1 MKSTPLILLLA
12 VALAGCQS
20 PRYADRGAA
29 LGALTGAVAGGAIGR
44 HNNQTAAGAL
54 IGTAV
59 GALAGAAVGDTID
72 ADIARN
78 NALIEQRLGRHLAGA
93 VTLNDVV
100 ALTQA
105 GLSDDVIIT
114 HIRANGMA
122 ERAGPENLIALSQ
135 MGVTDPV
142 LHALQTTPPPAP
154 PPPPVVDHPRH
165 VVVQEYHY
173 GPPPPPW
180 YYGHY
185 HRGGRGSRVHWGV
198 SFSNR

>member
-1 MKSTPLILLLA
+1 MRFTPPVLLLA

-29 LGALTGAVAGGAIGR
+29 LGAATGALAGAAIGQ
-44 HNNQTAAGAL
+44 HNRQTAAGAV

-72 ADIARN
+72 AEIARN
-78 NALIEQRLGRHLAGA
+78 NALIEQRLGHPLSGA
-93 VTLNDVV
+93 VTANDVV
-100 ALTQA
+100 SLTHA

-114 HIRANGMA
+114 HIQAHGVA
-122 ERAGPENLIALSQ
+122 EPPGPQHLIALSQ
-135 MGVTDPV
+135 AGVSDPV

-154 PPPPVVDHPRH
+154 PAPPVVDHPRH

-173 GPPPPPW
+173 GPPPPW
-180 YYGHY
+180 YHGRY
-185 HRGGRGSRVHWGV
+185 HRGRRGSRVRWGI
-198 SFSNR
+198 SFSN